1 MSNILFNFANKRYIM
16 TFDDITG
23 AKVLQIMANN
33 STNDTNWGALA
44 VDVLLAVAPV
54 IIKHLGG
61 STK

>member
-1 MSNILFNFANKRYIM
+1 M